1 MRGDH
6 HIRAAQAGYLE
17 AAYARPSA
25 WQRWW
30 TTAWQS
36 QTPFWGAVII
46 FLVALAAILAPLL
59 PIADPNMLDTSVRL
73 LSPFQSGDHPL
84 GTDQVGR
91 DMLARVI
98 WGARVSLAAGIFAA
112 LISVGIGALL
122 GLSAG
127 FLGGKWDVFL
137 MRVVDVLMAFPPL
150 VLAVAIVGALGPGL
164 RNALIATGIMG
175 IPLYARMVRSVI
187 LVEREMDYVT
197 AARAL
202 GAKES
207 RIMWRHAFPATIPV
221 LSVLLSIDVGY
232 KIIVTAG
239 LSFLGLGSQ
248 PPTSDWGA
256 MLSEGRA
263 FISTNPHVAI
273 IPGIA
278 IFVVVLALNL
288 LGDGMRDFLDPRT
301 SGVVPENTR
310 R

>member
-1 MRGDH
+1 M
-6 HIRAAQAGYLE
+6 AANTQALD
-17 AAYARPSA
+17 AYARPSA
-25 WQRWW
+25 WRRWW

-36 QTPFWGAVII
+36 QTPFWGAVVI

-59 PIADPNMLDTSVRL
+59 PIPDPAMLDTSVRL
-73 LSPFQSGDHPL
+73 VSPFQSGDHPL

-91 DMLARVI
+91 DMLARLI

-127 FLGGKWDVFL
+127 FLGGKWDVFI

-202 GAKES
+202 GATDR
-207 RIMWRHAFPATIPV
+207 RIMWRHAFPATIPA

-248 PPTSDWGA
+248 PPMSDWGA

-263 FISTNPHVAI
+263 YISTDPHIAI

-310 R
+310 T

>member
-17 AAYARPSA
+17 AVYVRPSA

-175 IPLYARMVRSVI
+175 DPALREDGAVRDPS
-187 LVEREMDYVT
+187 
-197 AARAL
+197 RA
-202 GAKES
+202 
-207 RIMWRHAFPATIPV
+207 
-221 LSVLLSIDVGY
+221 
-232 KIIVTAG
+232 
-239 LSFLGLGSQ
+239 
-248 PPTSDWGA
+248 
-256 MLSEGRA
+256 
-263 FISTNPHVAI
+263 
-273 IPGIA
+273 
-278 IFVVVLALNL
+278 
-288 LGDGMRDFLDPRT
+288 
-301 SGVVPENTR
+301 
-310 R
+310 

>member
-1 MRGDH
+1 
-6 HIRAAQAGYLE
+6 
-17 AAYARPSA
+17 
-25 WQRWW
+25 
-30 TTAWQS
+30 
-36 QTPFWGAVII
+36 
-46 FLVALAAILAPLL
+46 
-59 PIADPNMLDTSVRL
+59 MLDTSVRL
-73 LSPFQSGDHPL
+73 VSPFQSGDHPL

-91 DMLARVI
+91 DMLARLI

-127 FLGGKWDVFL
+127 FLGGKWDVFI
-137 MRVVDVLMAFPPL
+137 MRIVDVLMAFPPL

-202 GAKES
+202 GATDR
-207 RIMWRHAFPATIPV
+207 RIMWRHAFPATIPA

-248 PPTSDWGA
+248 PPTSDWGS
-256 MLSEGRA
+256 MLADGRA
-263 FISTNPHVAI
+263 FISTSPHIAI

-310 R
+310 T